1 MATLLRWFFG
11 LACAAATG
19 LLWHEGALRAGW
31 ALALAV
37 PVILLLA
44 WPSSRR
50 RRGDYHLQYVHMTK
64 EPVAQP

>member
-11 LACAAATG
+11 LAWVAAAG

-37 PVILLLA
+37 PVIVLLA

-50 RRGDYHLQYVHMTK
+50 RRGDHLLQYVHMTK
-64 EPVAQP
+64 EPC